1 MELISREQTM
11 EQAEKFFDGRCFDEF
26 SEHDFGELV
35 DSTKVI
41 LNTEDDEFT
50 CLIMAAIRYCLGRRT
65 YMPSYITG
73 YIKPLLPYV
82 SDKLLYL
89 LERDIREQGKYGDD
103 AYGDPLI
110 DKPTWMGFYENVTSE
125 IALKKAKGV
134 WAYD

>member
-11 EQAEKFFDGRCFDEF
+11 EQAEKFFDGGYFDEF
-26 SEHDFGELV
+26 SEHDFGEVV

-41 LNTEDDEFT
+41 LDTEEDEFT
-50 CLIMAAIRYCLGRRT
+50 CLIMAAVRYCLGRRT

-125 IALKKAKGV
+125 IASRKAKGV
-134 WAYD
+134 WTYD